1 MQRCKSR
8 VSFWTTNSLQFD
20 SRSVAFFSPP
30 SSINA
35 FLFDI
40 GNVLLHFDFSVALRA
55 LAAQSEV
62 NDPEDVLARIERIKI
77 AYEDGTIDRSAFLRG
92 VFDVL
97 RYRGT
102 EHEFIAAWEDIFQP
116 NTSMIALIEEL
127 HARHPLYLLSNT
139 SDIHRDY
146 IFRRYPFFSRFADGI
161 YSFEVCAS
169 KPGPRIFQIAT
180 RQLRIEPGR
189 TFFIDDLL
197 PNIETARSLGFVSH
211 HYHHEEHEALLHE
224 LRQRGVINP
233 QPPK

>member
-1 MQRCKSR
+1 MQRWKSR
-8 VSFWTTNSLQFD
+8 VSFWTTNSLQFE
-20 SRSVAFFSPP
+20 SRSVASCSTS

-40 GNVLLHFDFSVALRA
+40 GNVLLRFDFSLALRA

-62 NDPEDVLARIERIKI
+62 KDPEDVLARIERIKI
-77 AYEDGTIDRSAFLRG
+77 AYEDGTIDRAAFLRG

-102 EHEFIAAWEDIFQP
+102 EHEFIAVWEDIFQP
-116 NTSMIALIEEL
+116 NTPMIALIEEL

-146 IFRRYPFFSRFADGI
+146 IFRRYPFFSHFADGI

-189 TFFIDDLL
+189 TFFVDDLL
-197 PNIETARSLGFVSH
+197 PNIETARSLGFVCH

-224 LRQRGVINP
+224 LRQRGVIP
-233 QPPK
+233 